1 MVPADDIQKQD
12 RATHMPHADIRLR
25 TFAELSTAH
34 LTEAL
39 ANALEQECD
48 RRGCDA
54 GTEGM
59 PSIWNLETG
68 FLLWV
73 PDPEFAHPDFD
84 RVVDPVLKQI
94 LTVARQAGADYLLL
108 DRDADTCAALP
119 VFDW

>member
-1 MVPADDIQKQD
+1 MASADDIQKQD
-12 RATHMPHADIRLR
+12 WATPIPHADIRLR
-25 TFAELSTAH
+25 TLAELSTAH

-39 ANALEQECD
+39 VDRLEEECD
-48 RRGCDA
+48 RCGRGA

-59 PSIWNLETG
+59 PPIWNLGTG

-73 PDPEFAHPDFD
+73 PDPDFAHPDFD

-94 LTVARQAGADYLLL
+94 LAVARQAGADYVLL
-108 DRDADTCAALP
+108 DRDADTSAALP